1 MEALFA
7 VVKFLF
13 LGFFGLIAVLVLL
26 ALVFG
31 KRIRKQWEYEAEF
44 HDADGREFGEF
55 DIESSRVAKE
65 EPDYTLKAKLRMR
78 HTALALHASVQV
90 FVEETLILEG
100 RVETEG
106 RVMLDSSHLK
116 VSTASVNTGQGC
128 RVLVGG
134 AEIARAEMRPD

>member
-7 VVKFLF
+7 AVKFVF
-13 LGFFGLIAVLVLL
+13 VGFFGLIAVLVLL

-31 KRIRKQWEYEAEF
+31 KRIKKQWEFEAEF

-55 DIESSRVAKE
+55 DIESSRIAKE
-65 EPDYTLKAKLRMR
+65 EPDYTLKAKLHMR
-78 HTALALHASVQV
+78 HTALTLHASVQV
-90 FVEETLILEG
+90 FVEETLILDG

-106 RVMLDSSHLK
+106 RVVLDNSHLQ
-116 VSTASVNTGQGC
+116 VSTASVHTGQDC

-134 AEIARAEMRPD
+134 AEIARAEMRAD